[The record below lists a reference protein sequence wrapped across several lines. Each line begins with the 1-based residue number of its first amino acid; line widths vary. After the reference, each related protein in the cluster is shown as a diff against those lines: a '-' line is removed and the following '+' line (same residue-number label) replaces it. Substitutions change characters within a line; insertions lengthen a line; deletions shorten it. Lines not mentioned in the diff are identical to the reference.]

1 MQAVSQ
7 FAHAILICAYRK
19 FPLGAAELQI
29 ITEVN
34 GSYKDFISLTQSTM
48 GMHQLKMQISC
59 PKSALTK
66 RSGKSGFTGSEKD
79 ICITQGKT

>member
-7 FAHAILICAYRK
+7 FTHAILICAYRK

-34 GSYKDFISLTQSTM
+34 GSHKDFILLT
-48 GMHQLKMQISC
+48 
-59 PKSALTK
+59 
-66 RSGKSGFTGSEKD
+66 
-79 ICITQGKT
+79 